1 MNQSWVD
8 QAFIINRDGKQSR
21 TSVLDWP
28 APPEDI
34 GTTRLVGHM
43 YDSSVVWQCTVAF
56 IRPYVFSVL
65 PSGSVPIGDSK
76 ENLGNTT
83 NSISFIQSTVVQ
95 IRSSLTLLPVQT
107 LPFPFASRPP
117 SSADVSNPSSATP
130 ANAVIR
136 LLTPSPIDKSPLFLV
151 TTPTDRTAAA
161 TDGSSIWQF
170 RMKSWAAQIDELV
183 QKGLYSDAL
192 LLLDIIDPVLLAD
205 KVKLITRGCSCWLLR
220 PTNRSNEKLIFG
232 PSMLWQNFVQANL
245 MMLLIPLSILI
256 SIRRKW

>member
-1 MNQSWVD
+1 M
-8 QAFIINRDGKQSR
+8 
-21 TSVLDWP
+21 
-28 APPEDI
+28 
-34 GTTRLVGHM
+34 
-43 YDSSVVWQCTVAF
+43 
-56 IRPYVFSVL
+56 FSVL

-83 NSISFIQSTVVQ
+83 NSVSFIQSTVVQ

-205 KVKLITRGCSCWLLR
+205 KVNLITRGRSC
-220 PTNRSNEKLIFG
+220 
-232 PSMLWQNFVQANL
+232 
-245 MMLLIPLSILI
+245 
-256 SIRRKW
+256 